1 MPTRGSPDK
10 QMPRESSV
18 SSGGSPVVAKAG
30 QAPAVLVGAGALLGL
45 ALSIWFAEY
54 LRGLTFLRDAQLA
67 RRDAPPSAPATDL
80 VRWHLSFLMND

>member
-18 SSGGSPVVAKAG
+18 SSGDRRWSG